1 MRLWI
6 TFPEDWKIA
15 MNEAAAMEG
24 YRNDLN
30 EYIRQLVREDLKRKG
45 LLGVKAEN
53 GEKEAVVVGG
63 VTHG

>member
-1 MRLWI
+1 
-6 TFPEDWKIA
+6 

-45 LLGVKAEN
+45 LLGVQN
-53 GEKEAVVVGG
+53 GREEKEAVVVEG
-63 VTHG
+63 